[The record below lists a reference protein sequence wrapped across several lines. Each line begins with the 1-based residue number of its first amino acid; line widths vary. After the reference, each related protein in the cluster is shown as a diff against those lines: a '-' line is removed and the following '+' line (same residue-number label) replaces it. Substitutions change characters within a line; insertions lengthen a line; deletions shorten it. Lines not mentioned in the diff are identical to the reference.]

1 VTPILEVDGVRL
13 SYGPVEVLRGV
24 SFAVA
29 PGEAFAIIGPNGA
42 GKTTLF
48 KAISGE
54 ARCAAGAIRYRQQ
67 DITAL
72 PAHIR
77 ARRGLGRTF
86 QMARIFPEFTVA
98 ENVIVVI
105 EARLRAEAT
114 WRPSLRRTPSPA
126 VVAEAEALLAD
137 IGLLDQGHVFADA
150 LSHGDKKRLEFAIAL
165 ALRPTILL
173 LDEPTAGMSLADRAG
188 IVALIARIQRERG
201 VTVILTE
208 HDMDVIFNLA
218 SRVLVLNYGEILAIG
233 GIEAVRADPAV
244 RKAYLGEEFS
254 YD

>member
-1 VTPILEVDGVRL
+1 MTSLLEVDAVRL
-13 SYGPVEVLRGV
+13 SYGPVEVLHGV

-29 PGEAFAIIGPNGA
+29 PGETFAIIGPNGA

-48 KAISGE
+48 KAITGE
-54 ARCAAGAIRYRQQ
+54 ARCSAGAIRYRDQ
-67 DITAL
+67 DITRL

-77 ARRGLGRTF
+77 TRRGLGRTF
-86 QMARIFPEFTVA
+86 QMARIFPEFSVA
-98 ENVIVVI
+98 DNVIVVI
-105 EARLRAEAT
+105 EARLRGQGA
-114 WRPSLRRTPSPA
+114 WRPTLRRAPA
-126 VVAEAEALLAD
+126 PDVAAACDALLAD
-137 IGLLDQGHVFADA
+137 IGLFDLRQVAADA

-165 ALRPTILL
+165 ALEPAILL

-188 IVALIARIQRERG
+188 IVALIARIRRERG

-233 GIEAVRADPAV
+233 TIDAVRADPAV
-244 RKAYLGEEFS
+244 RRAYLGEEI
-254 YD
+254 YND